1 MDNDSINRRD
11 FFRGAALGS
20 FGLGL
25 LAEEL
30 ILPEAAGAQAAAAGG
45 PVTCAVIGLGDRG
58 REILTSLSKVA
69 NAPIA
74 AICDTY
80 KSEGFLKRSQNI
92 APNAALVD
100 DYRKVLDMKNV
111 QAVFIATPSHLHKQI
126 AVDAL
131 AAGKHV
137 YCEAPLAVSLDDAK
151 AIAKAARGAKTLFQ
165 TGLQTRCNK
174 MHNHV
179 LNFAKSNAHGQTLA
193 FEAQYRRKASWK
205 RGGTP
210 EREAELNWRLKKATS
225 LGLPGEVGI
234 HQIDWASWYLRKLPV
249 AVSAWGSTVLRGA
262 DGMEVPDTVQVV
274 VEYPGGIRLTYD
286 ATLCSS
292 FDNAHEVLMGTDAS
306 MLIRDQRAWMF
317 KETDSA
323 LLGWEVYAK
332 KERMG
337 VGEDSSGVGI
347 MLVADA
353 TKLINQGK
361 EPSKVGTDVTKT
373 ALFYAC
379 ERFVDA
385 IQKGDKSPVPAEVGY
400 QSNVVAAKVH
410 EASLTGTRIEFQK
423 AWFDV
428 DAAGAAPVQAPPTP
442 KKTVPAR
449 PVAPAAKTKKK

>member
-1 MDNDSINRRD
+1 MELDSINRRD
-11 FFRGAALGS
+11 FLRSAALGS
-20 FGLGL
+20 VGLGL
-25 LAEEL
+25 FAEEL
-30 ILPEAAGAQAAAAGG
+30 VVPATAEGQAAETAGP
-45 PVTCAVIGLGDRG
+45 PVGCAVIGLGDRG
-58 REILTSLSKVA
+58 REILTSLSKLTNV
-69 NAPIA
+69 PIV

-80 KSEGFLKRSQNI
+80 KSEGFLKRSKDI
-92 APNAALVD
+92 APSAAVLD
-100 DYRKVLDMKNV
+100 DYRKALDMKTV
-111 QAVFIATPSHLHKQI
+111 QAVFVATPSHQHRQI

-137 YCEAPLAVSLDDAK
+137 YCEAPLAVSLDDAR
-151 AIAKAARGAKTLFQ
+151 AIAKAGAASKTVFQ
-165 TGLQTRCNK
+165 AGLQLRCNK

-179 LNFAKSNAHGQTLA
+179 LNFAKSNAQGQTIE
-193 FEAQYRRKASWK
+193 FGGHYRRKASWK

-225 LGLPGEVGI
+225 LGLPGEIGI
-234 HQIDWASWYLRKLPV
+234 HQIDVASWFLRKLPT
-249 AVSAWGSTVLRGA
+249 AVTAWGRTVLRGQ

-274 VEYPGGIRLTYD
+274 VDYPGGVRMVYD

-292 FDNAHEVLMGTDAS
+292 FDSSREVLIGTDAA

-332 KERMG
+332 KERMAIG
-337 VGEDSSGVGI
+337 DDSSGVGI

-379 ERFVDA
+379 ERFINA
-385 IQKGDKSPVPAEVGY
+385 IRTGAKSPVPAEVGY
-400 QSNVVAAKVH
+400 QANVVAAKAH
-410 EASLTGTRIEFQK
+410 EASMAGSRIVFQK
-423 AWFDV
+423 EWFDL
-428 DAAGAAPVQAPPTP
+428 T
-442 KKTVPAR
+442 
-449 PVAPAAKTKKK
+449 

>member
-1 MDNDSINRRD
+1 MDSDPINRRD
-11 FFRGAALGS
+11 FLRNAAIGS
-20 FGLGL
+20 LGLGL

-30 ILPEAAGAQAAAAGG
+30 TVPEPAGAQAAGQAGA

-58 REILTSLSKVA
+58 REILTALSKLQ
-69 NAPIA
+69 NAPVA
-74 AICDTY
+74 AICDIY
-80 KSEGFLKRSQNI
+80 KSEGFLKRSKDI
-92 APNAALVD
+92 APSAAVLD

-111 QAVFIATPSHLHKQI
+111 QAVFVATPSHQHKQI
-126 AVDAL
+126 AIDAL

-137 YCEAPLAVSLDDAK
+137 YCEAPLAVNLDDAK
-151 AIAKAARGAKTLFQ
+151 TIAKAGAAAKTIFQ
-165 TGLQTRCNK
+165 AGLQLRCNK

-179 LNFAKSNAHGQTLA
+179 LNFARSNAQGQTLE
-193 FEAQYRRKASWK
+193 FSGHFRRKMSWK

-225 LGLPGEVGI
+225 LGLPGEIGI
-234 HQIDWASWYLRKLPV
+234 HQLDVASWYQRKLPI
-249 AVSAWGSTVLRGA
+249 AVTGWGRSVLRA
-262 DGMEVPDTVQVV
+262 QEGMEVPDTVQVV
-274 VEYPGGIRLTYD
+274 VDYPGGVRMVYD

-292 FDNAHEVLMGTDAS
+292 FDSAQEVLMGTDAS

-337 VGEDSSGVGI
+337 IGDDSSGVGI

-373 ALFYAC
+373 ALYYAC
-379 ERFVDA
+379 ERFADA
-385 IQKGDKSPVPAEVGY
+385 IRKGEKSPVPAEVGY
-400 QSNVVAAKVH
+400 QANVVAAKAH
-410 EASLTGTRIEFQK
+410 EATMSGTRIAFQK
-423 AWFDV
+423 EWFDL
-428 DAAGAAPVQAPPTP
+428 T
-442 KKTVPAR
+442 
-449 PVAPAAKTKKK
+449 